1 MWLSRWRS
9 AVSLVLAFS
18 MCPAGVAWA
27 TEEALTREVDGLTFD
42 QFVQEALRDYGVPG
56 ATVVI
61 ANANETVFLKGY
73 GIRSSDA
80 AGAVDENTRFQ
91 LASMS
96 KFIAATAVGALV
108 DRGVVTWDA
117 PVRTFSPDTA
127 LAVPYATENATLA
140 TTSRT
145 AQACRP
151 MGARR
156 LSHFLDSR
164 ALGELRFFW
173 RLI

>member
-1 MWLSRWRS
+1 
-9 AVSLVLAFS
+9 VLAFS
-18 MCPAGVAWA
+18 LCPADVAWA

-42 QFVQEALRDYGVPG
+42 QFVQVALRDYGVPG

-61 ANANETVFLKGY
+61 ANANANETVFLKGY

-108 DRGVVTWDA
+108 DRGA
-117 PVRTFSPDTA
+117 AGLQPRPNCSPASRRWNGTA
-127 LAVPYATENATLA
+127 ICI
-140 TTSRT
+140 SRWKSVW
-145 AQACRP
+145 AYW
-151 MGARR
+151 G
-156 LSHFLDSR
+156 
-164 ALGELRFFW
+164 
-173 RLI
+173 